1 MYRRRVL
8 AVLAPALLLAGC
20 NSESA
25 DGPTGES
32 TTTNGERTVLD
43 EREPPSPERLP
54 SAVRPAAEEPPNA
67 SDDTVAPIGYPERP
81 ESYTDESV
89 GAFVESYERAYRRNG
104 LLAEYGGSL
113 IDQGT
118 AVDWVRTL
126 DATTTAG
133 VGQLQ
138 YRYSATIDE
147 GEEIVVSDSPTVVA
161 TYYVDD
167 SVVARAEAT
176 GRRERRDV
184 LDPDP
189 WEAGEVLTTR

>member
-1 MYRRRVL
+1 MLRRDVL
-8 AVLAPALLLAGC
+8 AVLSSVLLLSGC
-20 NSESA
+20 NSGSS
-25 DGPTGES
+25 DGTTNEA
-32 TTTNGERTVLD
+32 TTTDGETTLLADRD
-43 EREPPSPERLP
+43 PPPAEGLP
-54 SAVRPAAEEPPNA
+54 TTVRPAAGEPPNP
-67 SDDTVAPIGYPERP
+67 SGDTVAPTGYPERP

-89 GAFVESYERAYRRNG
+89 GGFVEGYERAYRRNG

-133 VGQLQ
+133 VGRLQ

-167 SVVARAEAT
+167 SVVVRAAAT

-189 WEAGEVLTTR
+189 WETGEVLSAQ